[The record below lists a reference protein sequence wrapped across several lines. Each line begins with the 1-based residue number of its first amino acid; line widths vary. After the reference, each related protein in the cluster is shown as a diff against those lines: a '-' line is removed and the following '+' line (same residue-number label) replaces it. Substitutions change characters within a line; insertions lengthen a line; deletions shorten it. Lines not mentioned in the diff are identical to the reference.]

1 MTTRSLRAK
10 AVLMAVLLLAL
21 GALSL
26 QGRPAH
32 ANLSDDQQREGEVNL
47 DFEDGDSGDLPKPP
61 GPGGTGG
68 GNDGTRRADPD
79 DLSFNN
85 PRVDAPVVPVP
96 TTAAA
101 RPAWFGLLRVWL
113 QQLFS
118 YLATLR

>member
-1 MTTRSLRAK
+1 
-10 AVLMAVLLLAL
+10 MAVLLLAL

-32 ANLSDDQQREGEVNL
+32 AYLSDDQQREGEVSL
-47 DFEDGDSGDLPKPP
+47 DYQDDGSGELPKHP
-61 GPGGTGG
+61 GPGGPG

-79 DLSFNN
+79 DLSFNT
-85 PRVDAPVVPVP
+85 PRVDTPVVPVP

>member
-1 MTTRSLRAK
+1 MTRRSLRTK
-10 AVLMAVLLLAL
+10 AVWMAVLLLAL
-21 GALSL
+21 GAVSL
-26 QGRPAH
+26 QGLPAH
-32 ANLSDDQQREGEVNL
+32 ANLSDDQQREGEVSL
-47 DFEDGDSGDLPKPP
+47 DFEDGESGDLPKHP
-61 GPGGTGG
+61 GPGGPG

-85 PRVDAPVVPVP
+85 PRVDTPVVPVP